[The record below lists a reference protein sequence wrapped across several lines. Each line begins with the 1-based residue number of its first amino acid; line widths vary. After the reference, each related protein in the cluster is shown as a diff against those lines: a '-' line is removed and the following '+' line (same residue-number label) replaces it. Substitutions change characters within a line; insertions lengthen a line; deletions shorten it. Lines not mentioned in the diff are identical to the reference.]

1 MLQVGQTDHAHI
13 TLPAVFSSDDNTTYP
28 AEQRSPSPSPSASP
42 SPVREEDG
50 KGEVRSSQR
59 GEALEQWRAHRG
71 ERTAVGTAVAQK

>member
-1 MLQVGQTDHAHI
+1 MLLVGQTDHAHI
-13 TLPAVFSSDDNTTYP
+13 TLPAVVSSDVTTYP

-42 SPVREEDG
+42 DPVREEDG